1 MFSFAPAAGRF
12 CRAFGRLPT
21 MICCG
26 DPATAVKLR
35 EICAMVSLEM
45 LQAIFNARFE
55 LLGVNEAMIELRAGL

>member
-1 MFSFAPAAGRF
+1 
-12 CRAFGRLPT
+12 

-55 LLGVNEAMIELRAGL
+55 LLGVNEPMIELRAGL

>member
-1 MFSFAPAAGRF
+1 MLRGSGY
-12 CRAFGRLPT
+12 CR
-21 MICCG
+21 
-26 DPATAVKLR
+26 KLK